1 MVGVLQAFFE
11 KGLVA
16 SVIGVW
22 ALFPIGVA
30 LQWKVIGRLRSGH
43 ADVWQELG
51 CPTNFPTRPRPALRF
66 LRFLYRK
73 EDIEL
78 GDPFLSRMCRWLRWF
93 FVVFGALLL
102 LGFASPILANAVRS
116 LTQS

>member
-30 LQWKVIGRLRSGH
+30 LQWKVIARLRSGH
-43 ADVWQELG
+43 PDVWQELG
-51 CPTNFPTRPRPALRF
+51 CPASFPTRPGPAVLF

-73 EDIEL
+73 EDTQLE
-78 GDPFLSRMCRWLRWF
+78 DPLLSRMCRWLRWF
-93 FVVFGALLL
+93 FLVFGALLL
-102 LGFASPILANAVRS
+102 LGFASPILANVVRS